1 MADPSAAPPPP
12 DPVTESVVAVFRTFP
27 KLVDAHPS
35 LVRRGRYFTAD
46 FQFVAGAQVCFMTA
60 EAGRITAVETAPQ
73 IMRPAAFRIAAASAS
88 WLKLWQPAPEP
99 GWHDILA
106 MMKRRNLTVD
116 GDIRTFMG
124 NLQYIKDVIGLGRA
138 AKGAR

>member
-1 MADPSAAPPPP
+1 MADPTASPS
-12 DPVTESVVAVFRTFP
+12 DPATDSVVAIFKTFP
-27 KLVDAHPS
+27 ALVDAKPA
-35 LVRRGRYFTAD
+35 LVRRGRYFSAD
-46 FQFVAGAQVCFMTA
+46 FELVSGAQVCFLTA
-60 EAGRITAVETAPQ
+60 EAGRIVAVETAPQ
-73 IMRPAAFRIAAASAS
+73 IMRPSAFRIAAASAS
-88 WLKLWQPAPEP
+88 WLKLWQPNPEP